1 MSQTVP
7 TFSRTESNLDWDL
20 DNDLVERE
28 EQAKYIRNKRRL
40 VVVAVIS
47 IFVLTSVVMVMSV
60 DRDAS
65 WHGRSIFRHRGPRPN
80 HTNRRQWAARKIGR
94 C

>member
-1 MSQTVP
+1 MNEAVP

-28 EQAKYIRNKRRL
+28 EQAKYIRNKRRF

-60 DRDAS
+60 VYVEMNK
-65 WHGRSIFRHRGPRPN
+65 GVFGLTVNPRN
-80 HTNRRQWAARKIGR
+80 THFTS

>member
-1 MSQTVP
+1 MSEAVP

-60 DRDAS
+60 VYVEMNK
-65 WHGRSIFRHRGPRPN
+65 GVFGLTVNPRN
-80 HTNRRQWAARKIGR
+80 THS

>member
-60 DRDAS
+60 IYLEMNKGVTLSHLAVTFS
-65 WHGRSIFRHRGPRPN
+65 NS
-80 HTNRRQWAARKIGR
+80 
-94 C
+94 